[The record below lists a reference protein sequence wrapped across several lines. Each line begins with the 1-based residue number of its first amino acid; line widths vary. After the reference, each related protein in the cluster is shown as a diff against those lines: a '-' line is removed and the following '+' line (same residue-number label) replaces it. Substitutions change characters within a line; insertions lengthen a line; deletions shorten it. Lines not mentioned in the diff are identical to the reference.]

1 MLMYRNS
8 LEAYTGKMM
17 KNAADKQ
24 IQGNQLSLAILAVI
38 MTLTAIVLWI
48 SISGQPWPTWLLALA
63 AVL

>member
-1 MLMYRNS
+1 
-8 LEAYTGKMM
+8 M
-17 KNAADKQ
+17 KSTTNKQ
-24 IQGNQLSLAILAVI
+24 IQGNQLTLAALAVI

>member
-1 MLMYRNS
+1 
-8 LEAYTGKMM
+8 M
-17 KNAADKQ
+17 KNATDKQ